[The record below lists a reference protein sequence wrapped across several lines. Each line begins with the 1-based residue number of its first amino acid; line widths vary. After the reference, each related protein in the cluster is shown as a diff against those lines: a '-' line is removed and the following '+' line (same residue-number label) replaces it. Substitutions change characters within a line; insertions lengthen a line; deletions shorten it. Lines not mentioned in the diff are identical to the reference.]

1 MRAETLRG
9 LYSLAPSPA
18 APNKN
23 LIKCRGRPPPGLGRP
38 DHRAGFLLQT
48 APLGAGLAMCLCAE
62 GALWPPPSSPPHRL
76 PMLPFASLPVQL
88 SDHPSPVYVSPLLL
102 LLPSPL
108 FPSPFSFFFLL
119 FAWLHCLLLSWF
131 CHHLSLSSMTPVLP
145 SILVSHHILSPA
157 CFSILLHQHL
167 AAPEGHPLSFC
178 LSPSISE
185 LHSLSFSASPSGL
198 PPSGPLASSESVFLR
213 LPQEASG

>member
-48 APLGAGLAMCLCAE
+48 APLGARRGHCGRPHPAHPTA
-62 GALWPPPSSPPHRL
+62 SPCC
-76 PMLPFASLPVQL
+76 
-88 SDHPSPVYVSPLLL
+88 L
-102 LLPSPL
+102 LLPSLSSSLTTPALYMSPHYSSCFHPL
-108 FPSPFSFFFLL
+108 YFPLPSAFSVC
-119 FAWLHCLLLSWF
+119 CLPGSIVCCCLGF
-131 CHHLSLSSMTPVLP
+131 VIISLSSMTPVLP

>member
-48 APLGAGLAMCLCAE
+48 APLGAGLAMCLCTE
-62 GALWPPPSSPPHRL
+62 GALWPPPSSPPHHL
-76 PMLPFASLPVQL
+76 PCC
-88 SDHPSPVYVSPLLL
+88 L
-102 LLPSPL
+102 LLPSLSSSLTTPALYMSPL
-108 FPSPFSFFFLL
+108 YSSCFHPLYFPLPSAFSFC
-119 FAWLHCLLLSWF
+119 CLPGSIVCCCLGF
-131 CHHLSLSSMTPVLP
+131 VIISLSSMTRVLP
-145 SILVSHHILSPA
+145 RSLVSHHIPSPA

-178 LSPSISE
+178 LSPFISE

>member
-1 MRAETLRG
+1 M
-9 LYSLAPSPA
+9 A
-18 APNKN
+18 AP
-23 LIKCRGRPPPGLGRP
+23 IQPTPTP
-38 DHRAGFLLQT
+38 
-48 APLGAGLAMCLCAE
+48 
-62 GALWPPPSSPPHRL
+62 
-76 PMLPFASLPVQL
+76 PMLPFASLPVQP

-108 FPSPFSFFFLL
+108 FPSPC
-119 FAWLHCLLLSWF
+119 CLPGSIVCCCLGF
-131 CHHLSLSSMTPVLP
+131 VIISLSSMTRVLP
-145 SILVSHHILSPA
+145 RSLVSHHIPSPA

-178 LSPSISE
+178 LSPFISE